1 MLRLGNVGT
10 SPLNENLNDFSF
22 VFNYGIKVK
31 NINWLKNY
39 SEISL
44 SLDCPP
50 LVSPKINLN
59 FDHTKIF
66 EDFLKTYNVE
76 NKFKYISI
84 QADVWSGESF
94 KAWPYSKVAEL
105 CNMLYLEH
113 NLIPIVLGVSSQN
126 NLSNYIKKNFPGL
139 FFIDAIGSTDIKLA
153 SVIIK
158 NSCLTLA
165 NDSGIMH
172 LSCSLGVPTLAIYG
186 MTDPNVTF
194 VYETSNKHRIMRNIR
209 CKPCFALPKKLMLS
223 CKSKPCLNDISVDE
237 VFFAITEMIKK

>member
-50 LVSPKINLN
+50 LVSPEISLN

-139 FFIDAIGSTDIKLA
+139 FFIDAIG
-153 SVIIK
+153 
-158 NSCLTLA
+158 
-165 NDSGIMH
+165 
-172 LSCSLGVPTLAIYG
+172 
-186 MTDPNVTF
+186 
-194 VYETSNKHRIMRNIR
+194 
-209 CKPCFALPKKLMLS
+209 
-223 CKSKPCLNDISVDE
+223 
-237 VFFAITEMIKK
+237 